1 MFIEEWLHAES
12 VPAATLLL
20 RLLRHNVLCVSGVEE
35 QGLTAVIGWCSVA
48 LAMHSAVQRVPTV
61 ACPSSR
67 WARRLSFRL
76 TS

>member
-1 MFIEEWLHAES
+1 MQEWLHAES

-35 QGLTAVIGWCSVA
+35 EVLTAVIGWCSVA
-48 LAMHSAVQRVPTV
+48 LAMHSAAQRARTA
-61 ACPSSR
+61 ACPSLR
-67 WARRLSFRL
+67 RARRLSFRL